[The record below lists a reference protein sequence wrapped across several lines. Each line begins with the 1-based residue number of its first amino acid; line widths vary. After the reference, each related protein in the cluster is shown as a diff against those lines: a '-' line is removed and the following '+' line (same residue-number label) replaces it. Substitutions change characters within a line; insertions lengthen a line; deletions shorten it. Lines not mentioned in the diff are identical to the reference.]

1 MDRGDVQNGSDM
13 HERMTLRQLSG
24 CYRAA
29 AEPLRQRLRQLRQEL
44 KTAEDPEEIFHLK
57 RRIAELTPK
66 QRETILAYY
75 FQDMTI
81 EQIAQKRGVNKS
93 TVCRCLK
100 RAEDRVRRCLRY

>member
-1 MDRGDVQNGSDM
+1 MRDIRFEGYEGPRLPPGQQM
-13 HERMTLRQLSG
+13 
-24 CYRAA
+24 
-29 AEPLRQRLRQLRQEL
+29 QRLRRVIE
-44 KTAEDPEEIFHLK
+44 
-57 RRIAELTPK
+57 RELTPK